1 MFEIILTFLYS
12 SWQDIIIALA
22 MLILSHY
29 SLKKYITS
37 AEKERLKQA
46 KKCLLDILERRI
58 KNKQDI
64 SVDKINNFLESTE
77 RKHSVVLSDVAS
89 LSSLLQDLQLRFE
102 NNLDLDPA
110 EKDEYYE
117 LIQELIQ
124 EIRLTEEL
132 LVIPKKY
139 SGTIDTLTEEIKSKN
154 TESAL
159 ENLELLKR
167 KITKRE
173 EHIKGFG
180 LITISTSLLALMI
193 ASTYLLITIF
203 NINFFISFLMSFV
216 VIITA
221 SIILDSL
228 KGIMK
233 RKKLL

>member
-12 SWQDIIIALA
+12 SLKDIIIALV

-29 SLKKYITS
+29 SLKKYMTS

-77 RKHSVVLSDVAS
+77 RKHSVVLSDVVS

-102 NNLDLDPA
+102 NNPDLDPA
-110 EKDEYYE
+110 KKDEYYE
-117 LIQELIQ
+117 LIQE
-124 EIRLTEEL
+124 IRQTEEL
-132 LVIPKKY
+132 LVVPKKY
-139 SGTIDTLTEEIKSKN
+139 SETIDTLTEEIKSEN

-173 EHIKGFG
+173 EHINGFG
-180 LITISTSLLALMI
+180 SITISTSILALMI

-203 NINFFISFLMSFV
+203 NINFFISILMSFV

-233 RKKLL
+233 RKK

>member
-12 SWQDIIIALA
+12 SLKDIIIALA

-29 SLKKYITS
+29 SLKKYMTS

-77 RKHSVVLSDVAS
+77 RKHSVVLSDVVS

-102 NNLDLDPA
+102 NNPDLDPA
-110 EKDEYYE
+110 KKDEYYE
-117 LIQELIQ
+117 LIQE
-124 EIRLTEEL
+124 IRQTEEL
-132 LVIPKKY
+132 LVVPKKY
-139 SGTIDTLTEEIKSKN
+139 SETIDTLTEEIKSEN

-173 EHIKGFG
+173 EHINGFG
-180 LITISTSLLALMI
+180 SITISTSILALMI

-203 NINFFISFLMSFV
+203 NINFFISILMSFV

-233 RKKLL
+233 RKK